1 MLDRLMY
8 LNNNISEFN
17 MSRFAEIKSL
27 VDSLEGDMDKFYS
40 KGNKT
45 AGTRA
50 RKTLQELKKVAQEV
64 RVEIQDKKND

>member
-1 MLDRLMY
+1 
-8 LNNNISEFN
+8 

-27 VDSLEGDMDKFYS
+27 VDSLEGDMDKFYA

-50 RKTLQELKKVAQEV
+50 RKSLQDLKKIAQEI
-64 RVEIQDKKND
+64 RVDIQNRKND